1 LELLEQQLPTVER
14 EPNSAVSEERILF
27 DWHWQVGQWL
37 VSTYV
42 QGAEGD
48 TAATQGVSDGEV
60 FRDLLLEVGGP
71 IAVEEQ
77 EFGTDQAGAVRSFG
91 SRRVGVGARAE
102 VGGDLD
108 PRTVDG
114 DGGFAGR
121 GAVFALLCSQFS
133 CPLAEVRQ
141 RGGRRVDDEL
151 AGGAVDGDGGPFG
164 QAEYARSCRN
174 EGRDAA

>member
-1 LELLEQQLPTVER
+1 M
-14 EPNSAVSEERILF
+14 SEERILF
-27 DWHWQVGQWL
+27 DRHWQVGQRL
-37 VSTYV
+37 VSTDV
-42 QGAEGD
+42 QGAECD
-48 TAATQGVSDGEV
+48 TAATQGVCDGEV

-77 EFGTDQAGAVRSFG
+77 EFGTDQAGAVCSFS
-91 SRRVGVGARAE
+91 SRRVGVRVRAE

-121 GAVFALLCSQFS
+121 GAVFALLGSHFG

-141 RGGRRVDDEL
+141 LWRPAGR
-151 AGGAVDGDGGPFG
+151 
-164 QAEYARSCRN
+164 
-174 EGRDAA
+174 